1 LKRTNLDLKKERS
14 STNLPVERVVK
25 PRCTRKAAGT
35 VSDTLC
41 NDTAECD
48 PSSRWIIVE
57 LNEDTFLE
65 THYEQVER
73 VLRDELGSSVV
84 YFLPVYKEK
93 VQGKSVCYVLFDG
106 YVFIQRTDEVIT
118 KIHKLRTEHIKGAL
132 FIDGSL
138 RLVTGTRINRFK
150 RELQEKVHTMLP
162 QKGQRVIAKVGTFKN
177 LEGEVLS
184 VDPEKLIAIVRF
196 SARSRVVDAPL
207 NIVNIS
213 LITGT

>member
-1 LKRTNLDLKKERS
+1 LKRTKTDLKKESS
-14 STNLPVERVVK
+14 STEVPVEK
-25 PRCTRKAAGT
+25 GIKRKYARRAVEAIPDT
-35 VSDTLC
+35 VFNSTS
-41 NDTAECD
+41 ECD
-48 PSSRWIIVE
+48 PSSRWIIIE

-73 VLRDELGSSVV
+73 VLRDELGSDVA
-84 YFLPVYKEK
+84 YFLPVYKES
-93 VQGKSVCYVLFDG
+93 VQGKCICYVLFDG
-106 YVFIQRTDEVIT
+106 YVFVQRTDDVIT

-150 RELQEKVHTMLP
+150 QELQNKVHTMLP

-184 VDPEKLIAIVRF
+184 VDPKKLIAIVRF

-213 LITGT
+213 LIPGT